1 MHTYP
6 TVEQLRALSQA
17 KARNAVAAAARLE
30 VALNSNG
37 YLNAHIIEEAA
48 AAAKAANTEL
58 GVKLRELRTSYTR
71 ALLNELSKLS
81 GQSLWD
87 VLFENAPDSPE
98 GDDILTNGHARYKD
112 RINEIVVTIFTCLSR
127 RIGTQCPEIPEIP
140 EQPHRWDLYRVR
152 RSVHAL
158 LSEATVNKLAN
169 L

>member
-6 TVEQLRALSQA
+6 TVEQLRALTQA

-30 VALNSNG
+30 LALNSNG

-81 GQSLWD
+81 GQSLFD
-87 VLFENAPDSPE
+87 VLFENAPDSPA
-98 GDDILTNGHARYKD
+98 GDDILVGGHNQLELAH
-112 RINEIVVTIFTCLSR
+112 VVTTIFTCLSR
-127 RIGTQCPEIPEIP
+127 RIGVACPPVPAIPV
-140 EQPHRWDLYRVR
+140 QPRRPDLYRVK